1 VGEHAEQQEARL
13 IRIGKVVRAVGL
25 RGLVG
30 VAGTDGALADLK
42 RVVLRCTGADGLDP
56 RQVVEARP
64 QGRLWAVQLEGVAGR
79 EAAEALVGC
88 EVLAVREDLR
98 EPGEGLYYWTDLE
111 GLTVVTVAGEMVGKV
126 TDVYA
131 TGGVDVLVVT
141 GERGEV
147 LIPLA
152 PYVTVDQ
159 AAGRV
164 VVDPPEGLLDVEDMG
179 REEKGGPERGA

>member
-1 VGEHAEQQEARL
+1 MGEHAEQRGAPL
-13 IRIGKVVRAVGL
+13 VRIGKVVRAIGL

-30 VAGTDGALADLK
+30 VAGTDGALANLK
-42 RVVLRCTGADGLDP
+42 AVVLRCAGADGLYP
-56 RQVVEARP
+56 RQVVEARS

-79 EAAEALVGC
+79 EAAETLVGC
-88 EVLAVREDLR
+88 EVLAAREDLG
-98 EPGEGLYYWTDLE
+98 EAGEGLYYWTDLE

-141 GERGEV
+141 GGRGEV

-152 PYVTVDQ
+152 PYVTVDH
-159 AAGRV
+159 AARRV
-164 VVDPPEGLLDVEDMG
+164 VVDPPEGLLDVGDMG